1 MKSAVFSLLPAVTKG
16 LKKVTSLFQISLFPH
31 KKVKFA
37 HFSISCNVKKNCDVM
52 YNNNA
57 KIISQIPSSSNLLLK
72 NRVFKLRGN
81 QRFVYKSKM
90 ATKIR
95 V

>member
-1 MKSAVFSLLPAVTKG
+1 MIEILVEEAN
-16 LKKVTSLFQISLFPH
+16 FQNGGH
-31 KKVKFA
+31 
-37 HFSISCNVKKNCDVM
+37 CDVM

-72 NRVFKLRGN
+72 NRVFKIRGN

>member
-1 MKSAVFSLLPAVTKG
+1 MYFAQYKY
-16 LKKVTSLFQISLFPH
+16 QIIIIIIIYYHILT
-31 KKVKFA
+31 
-37 HFSISCNVKKNCDVM
+37 NL
-52 YNNNA
+52 NNA